1 VIRFLA
7 IVVAVALIGYPPFL
21 IYAITVPVARFRTGS
36 YVDFLTFAG
45 TVFAIYGGVL
55 LGLAV
60 HWARVSRVWQRLR
73 PVGVFKAGV
82 WGALAVGI
90 VFVVGAGVHGLTTQ
104 GSFEKGIGNL
114 WGLVLIFAALFGA
127 LVSAGVALLF
137 YGLRPLAGASGPML
151 GSGGPGTR
159 SGRS

>member
-21 IYAITVPVARFRTGS
+21 IYAITVPVAQFRTGS

-60 HWARVSRVWQRLR
+60 HWARVGRAWQRLR
-73 PVGVFKAGV
+73 PVEVFKAGV
-82 WGALAVGI
+82 WGAFAVGI

-114 WGLVLIFAALFGA
+114 WGLVLIFAVLFGA

-137 YGLRPLAGASGPML
+137 YGLRPLAGAGGPML